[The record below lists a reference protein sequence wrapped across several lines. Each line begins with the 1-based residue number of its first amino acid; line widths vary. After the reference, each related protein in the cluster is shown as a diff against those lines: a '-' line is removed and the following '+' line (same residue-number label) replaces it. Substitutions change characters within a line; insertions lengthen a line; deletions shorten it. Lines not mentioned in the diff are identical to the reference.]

1 MIYAKWGCFL
11 VVNILTNYLINW
23 PLAPIVVL
31 FADDKGWLPWYL
43 WYFQTPDNSLDGDDY
58 AWKTKKPYPKTANKY
73 QRWVNRFSWLH
84 RNKLYGFSAAVL
96 GINYDRVNDVYVRDG
111 NRWVNSVPSP
121 GVNGLVKRYL
131 YRDGKLIAWQI
142 YYIRQWKKYPTKC
155 IRLNMGWKLASWED
169 HNFEYASFVF
179 SPSPWMTFA
188 P

>member
-1 MIYAKWGCFL
+1 MVYFKWTVFL
-11 VVNILTNYLINW
+11 IINLVTSVINY
-23 PLAPIVVL
+23 PVTPIAVL
-31 FADDKGWLPWYL
+31 FATKNNKLPLWLSYL
-43 WYFQTPDNSLDGDDY
+43 DTPDNTLDGDFG
-58 AWKTKKPYPKTANKY
+58 WQTKKPYPKEVNKY

-84 RNKLYGFSAAVL
+84 RNKLYGFGAAVL
-96 GINYDRVNDVYVRDG
+96 GIDYDRVNDVYVRDG